1 MTPPPNEP
9 EEEFT
14 DDDIFPITA
23 YEAPIREKKP
33 FLPWHRPRKHFVRH
47 EQWQQQIEKLV
58 NEVALEQ
65 KTIRY
70 LGLPGTDLLDIRHF
84 HRTLCVPKD
93 LTLRF
98 LGFNTAAHPQD
109 AGQTELN
116 ISLDEVLKMP
126 RIDPLSNVI
135 ADDFCLLADESSLAW
150 DRARDLGPFD
160 VINIDL
166 CDGFAT
172 HRPGTLDNNHYN
184 AVSKLMALQAGKK
197 QPWLLFLTTR
207 TGLQDINAEVLNTLI
222 EKYRRNLAE
231 CGSFKEKSS
240 TDFGIANEAD
250 LLREVQTPDGHLS
263 VFLVALCKWM
273 IGIGVVQQ
281 PPFKVSVT
289 STLGYR
295 VASEATHNDLVS
307 IAFRFDPTFAAAPDP
322 MGMARVEDPR
332 PSECQLATATVRRV
346 KNRKCVDTILRDD
359 PGTMSS
365 MVEATAE
372 LLALAR
378 YDVAEFRAWLTTI

>member
-1 MTPPPNEP
+1 MTTPSKEP
-9 EEEFT
+9 EEERT
-14 DDDIFPITA
+14 DDDMFPITA
-23 YEAPIREKKP
+23 YEAPSREKKP

-47 EQWQQQIEKLV
+47 EQWQQQIEILA
-58 NEVALEQ
+58 NAGQLEHQ
-65 KTIRY
+65 TIRY

-84 HRTLCVPKD
+84 HRTLCEPKE
-93 LTLRF
+93 LMLRF

-109 AGQTELN
+109 VGQTELN
-116 ISLDEVLKMP
+116 ISLDEVRKLP
-126 RIDPLSNVI
+126 RIDPGSDVI
-135 ADDFCLLADESSLAW
+135 ADDFCLLADDSSLAW

-172 HRPGTLDNNHYN
+172 HQPGTLDNNHYN

-222 EKYRRNLAE
+222 AKYRRNLAE
-231 CGSFKEKSS
+231 CVSFQEKSS
-240 TDFGIANEAD
+240 TDFGITNDAD

-273 IGIGVVQQ
+273 IGMGVGQQ
-281 PPFKVSVT
+281 PPFKVTVT

-295 VASEATHNDLVS
+295 VLPEALHNDLVS

-322 MGMARVEDPR
+322 MGIAKVEDAP
-332 PSECQLATATVRRV
+332 PSECQLAAATVRRV

-359 PGTMSS
+359 PAIMSG

-378 YDVAEFRAWLTTI
+378 YDIAEFRAWLHTF

>member
-1 MTPPPNEP
+1 MTTPANEP
-9 EEEFT
+9 EEELT
-14 DDDIFPITA
+14 ADDMFPITA
-23 YEAPIREKKP
+23 YEAPSREKKP

-47 EQWQQQIEKLV
+47 EQWQQQIENLA
-58 NEVALEQ
+58 NTGQLEHQ
-65 KTIRY
+65 TIRY

-84 HRTLCVPKD
+84 HRTLCEPKE
-93 LTLRF
+93 LMLRF
-98 LGFNTAAHPQD
+98 LGFNTAAHPKD
-109 AGQTELN
+109 VGQTELN
-116 ISLDEVLKMP
+116 ISLDEVRKLP
-126 RIDPLSNVI
+126 RIDPRSDVI
-135 ADDFCLLADESSLAW
+135 ADDFCLLADDRSLAW

-172 HRPGTLDNNHYN
+172 HQPGTLDNNHYN

-207 TGLQDINAEVLNTLI
+207 TGLQDINTEVLNTLI

-231 CGSFKEKSS
+231 CGSFQEKSS

-273 IGIGVVQQ
+273 IGIGVGQQ
-281 PPFKVSVT
+281 PPFRVSVT

-295 VASEATHNDLVS
+295 VAPEATHNDLVS

-322 MGMARVEDPR
+322 MGLAKIEDTP
-332 PSECQLATATVRRV
+332 PSECQLATAMVRRV

-359 PGTMSS
+359 PAIMSG

-378 YDVAEFRAWLTTI
+378 YDVAEFRAWLNTV